1 MQHKIICTPGDH
13 CGKDSSSRVCYPK
26 LLINQ
31 LSQVTQWVQGL
42 NCCKNT
48 NCVTLQ
54 CNQIALPFP
63 CEVGFSSSS
72 NYGHLTSICSLA
84 SCRAIV
90 TLVFVCMMTLVGR
103 KMLEQAPLPE
113 KAMVSGYHKLNVM
126 HKKLSPSIRPQN
138 IAIPASQNII
148 ATANMLRNFG
158 ILVVRRYK
166 FQ

>member
-1 MQHKIICTPGDH
+1 
-13 CGKDSSSRVCYPK
+13 
-26 LLINQ
+26 
-31 LSQVTQWVQGL
+31 
-42 NCCKNT
+42 
-48 NCVTLQ
+48 
-54 CNQIALPFP
+54 
-63 CEVGFSSSS
+63 
-72 NYGHLTSICSLA
+72 
-84 SCRAIV
+84 
-90 TLVFVCMMTLVGR
+90 
-103 KMLEQAPLPE
+103 MLEQAPLPE